1 MPTKHLLLLI
11 LLGCYPLLGSAR
23 GTDVA
28 EVYFISG
35 SAPEQRPVNAPD
47 ITQFQKDRAWYRQ
60 ALKGV
65 SMPYPKSLSF
75 LEDQGAWYT
84 PFDRPNA
91 PGRYDIRGLYQ
102 VRSGGN

>member
-1 MPTKHLLLLI
+1 MPTKHLLLLT
-11 LLGCYPLLGSAR
+11 LLGCYPLLGSAS
-23 GTDVA
+23 GTDAADVH
-28 EVYFISG
+28 FISG
-35 SAPEQRPVNAPD
+35 IAPDQRPANASV

-60 ALKGV
+60 ALNGV

-84 PFDRPNA
+84 PFDRSNV